1 MKRKEITL
9 AEFRTPGWTELCRG
23 GFFYQMKDYV

>member
-9 AEFRTPGWTELCRG
+9 AEFSTLGWTELCRG
-23 GFFYQMKDYV
+23 SFFNQMKDYV